1 MKLNTKDLD
10 TLCKQAVNAATG
22 AGQIILNHFKK
33 VSGVSYKKSGSSEA
47 SQIVTEADYESE
59 AFILS
64 ALEKSIADY
73 DLGLLSEESSDND
86 SRHQKDYFWCIDPL
100 DGTLPFSRGISG
112 FAVSIALVSRQ
123 GKPVIGV
130 IYDPLQQN
138 LYYSISGQGAYQN
151 HRLFRLPDDS
161 KSKFSLFIDDS
172 FFKLSDANQ
181 RLQNYN
187 RLLQKSNYPAL
198 NLNHNSAGAVSKAI
212 SVLENPPAVY
222 LKPPR
227 PEPGGGSIW
236 DFAATAALFNELNA
250 AAKDC
255 SGQPLELN
263 PEESV
268 FMNHS
273 GVLFASNHGILSLM
287 LGSSFS

>member
-22 AGQIILNHFKK
+22 AGKVILNHFQK
-33 VSGVSYKKSGSSEA
+33 VSGVSYKKSVSSEA

-59 AFILS
+59 ALILS
-64 ALEKSIADY
+64 TLEKSIADY

-112 FAVSIALVSRQ
+112 FTVSIALVSRQ

-151 HRLFRLPDDS
+151 HGLFRLPENS
-161 KSKFSLFIDDS
+161 RSEFSLFIDDS

-187 RLLQKSNYPAL
+187 KLLQKSNYPTL
-198 NLNHNSAGAVSKAI
+198 NIKYNGAGAVFKAI

-222 LKPPR
+222 LKPPG
-227 PEPGGGSIW
+227 PVPGGGSIW

-263 PEESV
+263 PEGSV

-273 GVLFASNHGILSLM
+273 GVLFASNHAILSLM